1 MFLDSNIGQFCA
13 ATSNIWGF
21 FGRCLLVFKII
32 IPVILIVLGVI
43 GLGKAVI
50 ADDDK
55 EIKTQTTKLIK
66 KLIVGVCIF
75 FIPTLV
81 TSLLT
86 LVGNLDGSDNGVS
99 YAICVKCV
107 AHPGECPEPTEVGFG
122 E

>member
-1 MFLDSNIGQFCA
+1 MFLEGISGFCEETKVMWA
-13 ATSNIWGF
+13 F
-21 FGRCLLVFKII
+21 FGRCLTVFQII
-32 IPVILIVLGVI
+32 IPVILIILGVI

-66 KLIVGVCIF
+66 KIIVGVCIF

-86 LVGNLDGSDNGVS
+86 LVGQINDEEADYTV
-99 YAICVKCV
+99 CVNCIKTPSNCN
-107 AHPGECPEPTEVGFG
+107 E
-122 E
+122 